1 MNESLENLFSLFSK
15 YNKQYKKEKIM
26 KKILVLS
33 AICANLVWGSATV
46 ISGSTQTVTFN
57 SEPEGAKVMIDG
69 VQKCKTPCSLTLKRN
84 KYDNVTF
91 KKDGYQTKTV
101 PLESSFNG
109 VALLNVLWDFST
121 TDMITGAAFE
131 YAPNEYFVEMKPKKD

>member
-1 MNESLENLFSLFSK
+1 
-15 YNKQYKKEKIM
+15 M
-26 KKILVLS
+26 KKVLVLS

-57 SEPEGAKVMIDG
+57 SEPEGAKVLIDG

-109 VALLNVLWDFST
+109 VALLSIFWDLST
-121 TDMITGAAFE
+121 TDILTGSAFE